1 MPVIYHSA
9 RNSKAQTN
17 SQTQPIKVAE
27 RLNASYFFRFCI
39 RQKENWS
46 SGKEGYTRVATS
58 LYGMVVPT
66 ATSPC
71 IWEASARKAPII
83 SILQNGIVAFLFL
96 YESHY
101 SDSQHCGN
109 DQRKQN
115 EASDLSVGCLLSLW
129 QCVFSRR
136 LQKSPIVCQRVTGFW
151 EQVRN
156 EIMGMY
162 RHESELLPPEE
173 CFFQIDLNSV

>member
-1 MPVIYHSA
+1 MQRDFSPG
-9 RNSKAQTN
+9 N
-17 SQTQPIKVAE
+17 
-27 RLNASYFFRFCI
+27 FCTLCRI
-39 RQKENWS
+39 LQ
-46 SGKEGYTRVATS
+46 
-58 LYGMVVPT
+58 
-66 ATSPC
+66 
-71 IWEASARKAPII
+71 RKAPFARFETVKNPCRNRALTLRQMINRPI
-83 SILQNGIVAFLFL
+83 PHRLDGIGFSGRTSKFKEYSQN
-96 YESHY
+96 HY

-151 EQVRN
+151 ERIRN

-162 RHESELLPPEE
+162 RHESALLPPEE